1 MMTTKEHRNILGILF
16 LVQCGLQ
23 VLGGLVAVLIY
34 GGMGAFMMTNSR
46 NSEDQTMGGVL
57 VFAGIVAAIFVFIIA
72 ALDFTAGWKLFK
84 GKPKARGWAIA
95 ASIVALLGFPLG
107 TALGVYGLW
116 FLFGDAG
123 RNLDSDNG
131 NMINSYPPPPPNGWQ

>member
-1 MMTTKEHRNILGILF
+1 MTTKEHRNILGILF

-23 VLGGLVAVLIY
+23 VFGGLFAVLIY
-34 GGMGAFMMTNSR
+34 GGMGFFMMTNSHR
-46 NSEDQTMGGVL
+46 SEDQAMGGFFIV
-57 VFAGIVAAIFVFIIA
+57 AGIVAAVFVGIV
-72 ALDFTAGWKLFK
+72 ALVDFMAGWKLFK

-95 ASIVALLGFPLG
+95 ASIVSLLGFPLG

-123 RNLDSDNG
+123 KNLDHGDG
-131 NMINSYPPPPPNGWQ
+131 NMVNNYPPPPPHNWS